1 MTYEYLTKELID
13 LNWNLE
19 FINSIITLI
28 DQNGDN
34 IIKDV

>member
-34 IIKDV
+34 TIKDV